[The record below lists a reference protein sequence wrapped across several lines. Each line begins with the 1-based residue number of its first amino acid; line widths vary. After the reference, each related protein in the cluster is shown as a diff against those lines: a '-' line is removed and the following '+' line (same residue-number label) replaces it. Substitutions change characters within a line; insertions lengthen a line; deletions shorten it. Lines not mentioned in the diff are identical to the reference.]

1 MNRTDAR
8 PFLVRAVVLFALAAV
23 FGAVLTA
30 SASTSTNPG
39 AYTTGAVPVVLL
51 TAYVLVSYA
60 DDEGFPKFL
69 AVSAA
74 IVALLY
80 VVGAVIAPPGI
91 GLGPGWT
98 SLAVA
103 FVASYAIV
111 HGPKK
116 ATLSDST

>member
-8 PFLVRAVVLFALAAV
+8 PFLIRAVVLFALAAV

-30 SASTSTNPG
+30 SASTNPG
-39 AYTTGAVPVVLL
+39 AYTTGAVPAVVL
-51 TAYVLVSYA
+51 TAYILVSQT
-60 DDEGFPKFL
+60 DDYDGFPKFL
-69 AVSAA
+69 AVSAG
-74 IVALLY
+74 IVAFLY
-80 VVGAVIAPPGI
+80 VVGTVIAPPGI

-111 HGPKK
+111 YGPKK

>member
-8 PFLVRAVVLFALAAV
+8 PFLVRAVVLFVLAAV
-23 FGAVLTA
+23 FGAVLTV
-30 SASTSTNPG
+30 SASTDPG

-51 TAYVLVSYA
+51 TAYILVSQNS
-60 DDEGFPKFL
+60 DFDGFPKFL
-69 AVSAA
+69 GVSAA
-74 IVALLY
+74 IVGFLY
-80 VVGAVIAPPGI
+80 VVGTVIAPPGI

-111 HGPKK
+111 YGPKK
-116 ATLSDST
+116 ATLSRSE